1 MRKRKGTSTQKLACS
16 FFSLHPLSRN
26 SLPNPRQ
33 DPGWTERHVAAYANI
48 AGPTLGAA
56 KSLPALLSGETRD
69 TAELGAVAA
78 FLGENYV
85 PRGLRA
91 SLFRTWPGAY
101 GMLPLGGSRVWGR
114 PLAEAGRG
122 DENKSSA
129 SFSGGAPDDTPAMRR
144 RGVSHGALLTVDGQQ
159 MDVAQ
164 ALRVLSDSLPAHAAA
179 QPR

>member
-1 MRKRKGTSTQKLACS
+1 MRKRKGTSKQKLAWL

-114 PLAEAGRG
+114 PLAQAGRG
-122 DENKSSA
+122 GREQELRLLLGRRARRHARD
-129 SFSGGAPDDTPAMRR
+129 APPRRLARGPADR
-144 RGVSHGALLTVDGQQ
+144 
-159 MDVAQ
+159 
-164 ALRVLSDSLPAHAAA
+164 
-179 QPR
+179 